1 MMGAL
6 MTGALRNACL
16 IALLQESH
24 LKYWS
29 ITLTSAVRFLRC
41 TRISLQLIEK
51 KKDAPQAVLPR
62 EPQQGLGYQ
71 VGSDGTRY
79 EGQFKGGRPHGY
91 GRIFWPTGV
100 RYEGEF
106 VDGLIQGI
114 GVGFGV
120 RNTYRGEWRNN
131 KPNGK
136 GILETPDG
144 IKYEGHVK
152 DGLPHGIGREAIENQ
167 EYEVTYIKGQKIAS
181 RAVK

>member
-1 MMGAL
+1 M
-6 MTGALRNACL
+6 
-16 IALLQESH
+16 
-24 LKYWS
+24 
-29 ITLTSAVRFLRC
+29 
-41 TRISLQLIEK
+41 
-51 KKDAPQAVLPR
+51 
-62 EPQQGLGYQ
+62 
-71 VGSDGTRY
+71 
-79 EGQFKGGRPHGY
+79 
-91 GRIFWPTGV
+91 